1 MNAADFHTGR
11 LERHRKTRSNNDR
24 IGPADYPIR
33 CGTKARLESLPVE
46 EIVNA
51 APRIDL
57 SFTHLTIEAT
67 GFPIRA
73 LLLRGLVAST
83 ARLAAKYN
91 RGLSPVAHLAMM
103 HSERPVFQSVSL
115 PRFCSAHRKTC
126 LEQTLH
132 QPCLLADQVRDQ
144 RGLTLAAMTYFARRP
159 PGIQSSL
166 LYTRLK
172 RYNAGNEAG
181 RINAATN
188 APARALFPKLP

>member
-1 MNAADFHTGR
+1 LNAADFHTGR

-67 GFPIRA
+67 GFPIGA

-83 ARLAAKYN
+83 ALLAAKYN
-91 RGLSPVAHLAMM
+91 RGLSPVAHRAMM
-103 HSERPVFQSVSL
+103 HPERSVFQSVSL
-115 PRFCSAHRKTC
+115 PRFCSA
-126 LEQTLH
+126 
-132 QPCLLADQVRDQ
+132 
-144 RGLTLAAMTYFARRP
+144 G
-159 PGIQSSL
+159 
-166 LYTRLK
+166 
-172 RYNAGNEAG
+172 
-181 RINAATN
+181 
-188 APARALFPKLP
+188 